1 MTLAKASVL
10 ANPSVSDSD
19 FLTVT
24 HTRRIRTHP
33 HMHRAPC
40 RMSSAPHRVTSN
52 RLHKAQRELIGTELD
67 PSTR

>member
-24 HTRRIRTHP
+24 HTHSNTSSHASCAVP
-33 HMHRAPC
+33 HEQCPTQGDFEPAP
-40 RMSSAPHRVTSN
+40 
-52 RLHKAQRELIGTELD
+52 
-67 PSTR
+67 

>member
-19 FLTVT
+19 FLTVNT
-24 HTRRIRTHP
+24 HAFVIRTHD
-33 HMHRAPC
+33 RAPC